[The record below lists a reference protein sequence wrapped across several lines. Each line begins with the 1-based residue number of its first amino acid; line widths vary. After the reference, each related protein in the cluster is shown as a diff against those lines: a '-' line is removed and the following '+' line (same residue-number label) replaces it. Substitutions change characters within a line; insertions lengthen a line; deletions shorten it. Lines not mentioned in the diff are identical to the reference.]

1 MQGILSSLVRTHSFL
16 AILAATLCGSVSA
29 QASLQ
34 QAAPD
39 PTGAT
44 CNYLYNGG
52 FDNGFARWNVT
63 PCTGAFGDARPFT
76 GASVIQVPV
85 AGQMENVAS
94 LSASAFLDAVDSK
107 TTGSGVQGQVTMSRD
122 ALLTHRVLRFTL
134 RGGGYGI
141 CTFGEPMGR
150 FLAKVVV
157 TNTAGL
163 KAEQTFVRRRAS
175 PVPGSSSLRVRDL
188 RFGDH
193 RDEEHQHGPDR
204 RRLREGPAHH
214 DRDHRQLDHGKH
226 RAVQLR
232 RSRRGHSSRRLPPV
246 RNRDVQLGDGPDGR
260 TEHEGL
266 FAQRGSLAGRPGIDR
281 LPRALS
287 APTASGRSDSDHVA
301 AHGPEPPASGPSLA
315 VKSEPSAST
324 GSGGGLSLAKHN
336 KRRSKGGF
344 PPSRPQC
351 KWTM

>member
-44 CNYLYNGG
+44 CNDLYNGG

-134 RGGGYGI
+134 RGGGYGL
-141 CTFGEPMGR
+141 CVFGEPMGR

-157 TNTAGL
+157 TNAAGL
-163 KAEQTFVRRRAS
+163 KAEQTFVDVEPLPFPAPLPCGSGTCAS
-175 PVPGSSSLRVRDL
+175 GIIATKNINMDLIDAGFEKGQRITIEIIVSSTMASTEPCSYGDLGGGIRVDDFRLCGIATFSSATARTVERSMKVSSLNEARLLGGLESIDYRERYRLL
-188 RFGDH
+188 R
-193 RDEEHQHGPDR
+193 
-204 RRLREGPAHH
+204 
-214 DRDHRQLDHGKH
+214 
-226 RAVQLR
+226 
-232 RSRRGHSSRRLPPV
+232 
-246 RNRDVQLGDGPDGR
+246 
-260 TEHEGL
+260 
-266 FAQRGSLAGRPGIDR
+266 LAG
-281 LPRALS
+281 
-287 APTASGRSDSDHVA
+287 APIQITSPLMA
-301 AHGPEPPASGPSLA
+301 PSLLRLDQ
-315 VKSEPSAST
+315 AS
-324 GSGGGLSLAKHN
+324 
-336 KRRSKGGF
+336 
-344 PPSRPQC
+344 Q
-351 KWTM
+351 